1 METQGQTFGLGGSS
15 GAVIGDPG
23 IVRLSWVVWELLYEW
38 VVRDFSRLEFMER
51 IDVKYLL
58 SPVFLPKKKKK
69 KKKKKT
75 KTKELENWKKREKT
89 HLRIT
94 LLKIL

>member
-1 METQGQTFGLGGSS
+1 MIWRWIKMETQGQTFGLGGSS

-51 IDVKYLL
+51 IDVKSYLML
-58 SPVFLPKKKKK
+58 AGI
-69 KKKKKT
+69 
-75 KTKELENWKKREKT
+75 W
-89 HLRIT
+89 
-94 LLKIL
+94 